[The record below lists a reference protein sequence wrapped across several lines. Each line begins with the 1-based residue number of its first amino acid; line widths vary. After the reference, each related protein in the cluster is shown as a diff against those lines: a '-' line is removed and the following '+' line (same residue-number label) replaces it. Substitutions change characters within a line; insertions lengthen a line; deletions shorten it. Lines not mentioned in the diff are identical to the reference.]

1 MNFKRGFSL
10 GKRNGISLGWKIRM
24 VGRTCEAKEML
35 CKCMMRQTSKLQ
47 AYGVRVD
54 VKEAVS
60 GHCCGKSVSSC
71 RIHDAVPR
79 FRDLDENRPG
89 CTCVRSLEKR
99 PIRFA
104 ILDQRIVLEIDPIFS
119 AYIYIYV
126 YRTSSFLF
134 SFFKFQSSKNL
145 NILFKNYLS
154 LSLSL

>member
-1 MNFKRGFSL
+1 
-10 GKRNGISLGWKIRM
+10 M

-35 CKCMMRQTSKLQ
+35 CKYMMRQTSKLQ
-47 AYGVRVD
+47 AYAGVD

-119 AYIYIYV
+119 AYISILHL
-126 YRTSSFLF
+126 RFFFPSSNLKPKILLFL
-134 SFFKFQSSKNL
+134 KFQKFLSL
-145 NILFKNYLS
+145 NFLIKIISPLS
-154 LSLSL
+154 LSLSF